1 MLFRSE
7 NGCRRPT
14 SSKNSLAITAEGG
27 CGRWMVAY
35 NQEKWGLGTTLVLN
49 EEAAAN
55 CCTTMSGKDLHN
67 VTDVS
72 VSGPHR

>member
-1 MLFRSE
+1 
-7 NGCRRPT
+7 
-14 SSKNSLAITAEGG
+14 
-27 CGRWMVAY
+27 MVTY

-55 CCTTMSGKDLHN
+55 CRTTMSDKDLHD

-72 VSGPHR
+72 ISGPHR

>member
-1 MLFRSE
+1 
-7 NGCRRPT
+7 
-14 SSKNSLAITAEGG
+14 
-27 CGRWMVAY
+27 MVAY